1 VTDFYER
8 NHLVR
13 PLANVSSRSEL
24 LDNRSREYL
33 LRNAFHQMRNMRKW
47 RGSILWSW
55 IGAVT
60 GHGSGYS
67 MQICKELG
75 WDPDMTITPNARL
88 PDRVV
93 VQPERDL
100 PPEVSSRYPLDVM
113 NEADPD
119 ECAECLAHP
128 AGVCNEHV
136 IHEPPF

>member
-1 VTDFYER
+1 MTDFYER
-8 NHLVR
+8 NRLVR

-33 LRNAFHQMRNMRKW
+33 LRNAFHEMRNMRKW

-67 MQICKELG
+67 MQICEELG
-75 WDPDMTITPNARL
+75 WDPNMIITPSARL
-88 PDRVV
+88 PDRVA
-93 VQPERDL
+93 VQAADLTPEIG
-100 PPEVSSRYPLDVM
+100 SGYPLDVL
-113 NEADPD
+113 NDAEPA

-128 AGVCNEHV
+128 TGECNQHLAENLG
-136 IHEPPF
+136 F